1 MVNAVDSW
9 LQRRE
14 MTIEKTASELKHIYK
29 SLSWQLLEVTENA
42 AIAAARAAGQ
52 GDKNLAD
59 KAAVDAMR
67 TALTRIP
74 GVSSN
79 IKIGEGERDDA
90 PMLFIGEKI
99 GEGDVNID
107 IAVDPLENT
116 NATANLNSGA
126 VCVLAAAPSGG
137 LIQASDTYMDKLCV
151 GKDAADYVDIR
162 LAPEEN
168 VRRLAKALKRRD
180 HRELTIT
187 VLDRPRNEE
196 LIKRLRSTGARVRLI
211 MDGDLMPSVFS
222 CFKGVGVHAVMGIGA
237 APEGVISAAAIK
249 LLGGKMQAI
258 WNPKDEADE
267 SRLKKMGVR
276 LGDVYTQ
283 DDLAPAD
290 DLIFCATAVTPIMT
304 TSKAVLEGV
313 SFFPGGAKTSSLVIT
328 RGFMNFVPTT
338 HVLDPLVFEEEK
350 SEFRL
355 Y

>member
-1 MVNAVDSW
+1 
-9 LQRRE
+9 
-14 MTIEKTASELKHIYK
+14 MTVEKTANELKNIYK

-67 TALTRIP
+67 AALDRIP

-90 PMLFIGEKI
+90 PMLFIGEKL
-99 GEGDVNID
+99 GEGDINID

-162 LAPEEN
+162 LSPEEN

-180 HRELTIT
+180 YRELTIT

-196 LIKRLRSTGARVRLI
+196 LITRLRSTGARVRLI

-249 LLGGKMQAI
+249 LLGGKMQAL
-258 WNPKDEADE
+258 WKPKDDADAI
-267 SRLKKMGVR
+267 RLQKMGVR

-283 DDLAPAD
+283 DELAPAN

-338 HVLDPLVFEEEK
+338 HVLDPEVFEEEK

>member
-1 MVNAVDSW
+1 MAD
-9 LQRRE
+9 
-14 MTIEKTASELKHIYK
+14 EKKLGDLKDLYK

-67 TALTRIP
+67 TALNQIP
-74 GVSSN
+74 GVSSV

-90 PMLFIGEKI
+90 PMLFIGEKL
-99 GEGDVNID
+99 GKGDINID

-126 VCVLAAAPSGG
+126 VCVLAASPRGG
-137 LIQASDTYMDKLCV
+137 LIHASDSYVDKLCV
-151 GKDAADYVDIR
+151 GRDAANYVDIR
-162 LAPEEN
+162 LEPEEN
-168 VRRLAKALKRRD
+168 VNRLAKALKRRSNN
-180 HRELTIT
+180 ELTIT

-196 LIKRLRSTGARVRLI
+196 LIRRLRSTGARVRLI
-211 MDGDLMPSVFS
+211 MDGDLMPCVFA

-237 APEGVISAAAIK
+237 APEGVISAAAVK

-258 WNPKDEADE
+258 WKPRDEKDAE
-267 SRLKKMGVR
+267 RLTKMGIR
-276 LGDVYTQ
+276 LDDVYTQ
-283 DDLAPAD
+283 DDLAPGD
-290 DLIFCATAVTPIMT
+290 DLIFCATAVTPVMT

-338 HVLDPLVFEEEK
+338 HVLDHTVFDEEG

>member
-1 MVNAVDSW
+1 
-9 LQRRE
+9 
-14 MTIEKTASELKHIYK
+14 MTIEKTASELKHVYK

-52 GDKNLAD
+52 GDKDLAD
-59 KAAVDAMR
+59 AAAVDAMR
-67 TALTRIP
+67 VALNRIP
-74 GVSSN
+74 GVSCN

-90 PMLFIGEKI
+90 PMLFIGENL
-99 GEGDVNID
+99 GDGDVKID

-180 HRELTIT
+180 YRELTIT
-187 VLDRPRNEE
+187 VLDRPRNED

-222 CFKGVGVHAVMGIGA
+222 CFKGAGVHAVMGIGA

-249 LLGGKMQAI
+249 LLGGRMQAI
-258 WNPKDEADE
+258 WKPKNAADE
-267 SRLKKMGVR
+267 ERLEKMGVR
-276 LGDVYTQ
+276 LGVVYTEN
-283 DDLAPAD
+283 DLAPAD

-313 SFFPGGAKTSSLVIT
+313 SFFPGGAKTDSLVIT

>member
-1 MVNAVDSW
+1 
-9 LQRRE
+9 
-14 MTIEKTASELKHIYK
+14 MTDEKKLGDLKGLYK

-67 TALTRIP
+67 TALNQIP
-74 GVSSN
+74 GVSSL

-90 PMLFIGEKI
+90 PMLFIGEKL
-99 GEGDVNID
+99 GKGDINID

-126 VCVLAAAPSGG
+126 VCVLAAAPRGG
-137 LIQASDTYMDKLCV
+137 LIHASDSYVDKLCV
-151 GKDAADYVDIR
+151 GRDAADYVDIR
-162 LAPEEN
+162 LEPEEN
-168 VRRLAKALKRRD
+168 INRLAKALKRRSNN
-180 HRELTIT
+180 ELTIT

-196 LIKRLRSTGARVRLI
+196 LIRRLRSTGARVRLI
-211 MDGDLMPSVFS
+211 MDGDLMPCVFT
-222 CFKGVGVHAVMGIGA
+222 CFRGVGVHAVMGIGA
-237 APEGVISAAAIK
+237 APEGVISAAAVK

-258 WNPKDEADE
+258 WKPRDEKDAE
-267 SRLKKMGVR
+267 RLTKMGIR
-276 LGDVYTQ
+276 LDDVYTQ

-338 HVLDPLVFEEEK
+338 HVLDRTVFEEEK

>member
-1 MVNAVDSW
+1 
-9 LQRRE
+9 
-14 MTIEKTASELKHIYK
+14 MTDEDKSGDLKALYK

-42 AIAAARAAGQ
+42 AMAAARAAGH
-52 GDKNLAD
+52 GDKYLAD
-59 KAAVDAMR
+59 AAAVDAMR
-67 TALTRIP
+67 TALNRID
-74 GVSSN
+74 GISIE

-90 PMLFIGEKI
+90 PMLFIGERLGKGQI
-99 GEGDVNID
+99 VVD

-151 GKDAADYVDIR
+151 GRDAADYVDIR
-162 LAPEEN
+162 LEPEDN
-168 VRRLAKALKRRD
+168 VHRLARALKRRD
-180 HRELTIT
+180 TRELTIT
-187 VLDRPRNEE
+187 VLDRERNAE
-196 LIKRLRSTGARVRLI
+196 LVSKLRSTGARVRLI
-211 MDGDLMPSVFS
+211 PDGDLMPCIFS
-222 CFKGVGVHAVMGIGA
+222 CFRGVGVHAVMGIGA
-237 APEGVISAAAIK
+237 APEGVISAAAVK

-258 WNPKDEADE
+258 WKPRDDADRE
-267 SRLKKMGVR
+267 RMIAMGVR
-276 LGDVYTQ
+276 VDDVYTQ

-290 DLIFCATAVTPIMT
+290 DLIFCATAVTPVMT

-313 SFFPGGAKTSSLVIT
+313 SFFPGGAKTNSLVIT

-338 HVLDPLVFEEEK
+338 HILDREVFEAEK

>member
-1 MVNAVDSW
+1 
-9 LQRRE
+9 
-14 MTIEKTASELKHIYK
+14 MTIEKTTPESQHIYK

-52 GDKNLAD
+52 GDKHLAD

-67 TALTRIP
+67 STLDRIP

-99 GEGDVNID
+99 GEGDINID

-180 HRELTIT
+180 NRELTIT

-196 LIKRLRSTGARVRLI
+196 LIRRLRSTGARVRLI
-211 MDGDLMPSVFS
+211 LDGDLMPSVFS

-249 LLGGKMQAI
+249 LLGGKMQSI
-258 WNPKDEADE
+258 WKPKDAADE
-267 SRLKKMGVR
+267 TRLEKMGIR
-276 LGDVYTQ
+276 LGEVYTQ

-290 DLIFCATAVTPIMT
+290 NLIFCATAVTPIMT

-313 SFFPGGAKTSSLVIT
+313 SFFPGGAKTDSLVIT

-338 HVLDPLVFEEEK
+338 HVLDPVVFEEEK

>member
-1 MVNAVDSW
+1 MSDENNLGD
-9 LQRRE
+9 
-14 MTIEKTASELKHIYK
+14 LKDLYK

-59 KAAVDAMR
+59 AAAVDAMR
-67 TALTRIP
+67 STLNQIP
-74 GVSSN
+74 GVSSL

-90 PMLFIGEKI
+90 PMLFIGEKLGKGNI
-99 GEGDVNID
+99 NID

-126 VCVLAAAPSGG
+126 VCVLAAAPRGG
-137 LIQASDTYMDKLCV
+137 LINASDTYADKLCV
-151 GKDAADYVDIR
+151 GRDAADYVDIR

-168 VRRLAKALKRRD
+168 VNRLAKALKRRSNN
-180 HRELTIT
+180 ELTIT
-187 VLDRPRNEE
+187 VLDRPRNAE
-196 LIKRLRSTGARVRLI
+196 LIRRLRSTGARVRLI
-211 MDGDLMPSVFS
+211 LDGDLMPCVFS

-237 APEGVISAAAIK
+237 APEGVISAAAVK

-258 WNPKDEADE
+258 WKPKDEADAE
-267 SRLKKMGVR
+267 RLTNMGVR
-276 LGDVYTQ
+276 LDEVYSQ
-283 DDLAPAD
+283 DDLAPGD
-290 DLIFCATAVTPIMT
+290 DLIFCATAVTPVLT

-313 SFFPGGAKTSSLVIT
+313 SFFPGGAKTSSMVIT
-328 RGFMNFVPTT
+328 KGFMNFVPTT
-338 HVLDPLVFEEEK
+338 HVLDREVFDEEE

>member
-1 MVNAVDSW
+1 MTVKKTTTE
-9 LQRRE
+9 LQ
-14 MTIEKTASELKHIYK
+14 HIYK

-67 TALTRIP
+67 TALGRIP

-99 GEGDVNID
+99 GEGEVNID

-151 GKDAADYVDIR
+151 GKDAADYVDIS
-162 LAPEEN
+162 LSPEEN

-180 HRELTIT
+180 YRELTIT

-196 LIKRLRSTGARVRLI
+196 LIRRLRSTGARVRLI

-249 LLGGKMQAI
+249 LLGGKMQVV
-258 WNPKDEADE
+258 WKPKDQADE
-267 SRLKKMGVR
+267 ERLKKMGVR
-276 LGDVYTQ
+276 LGEVYTQ

-290 DLIFCATAVTPIMT
+290 NLIFCATAVTPIMT

-313 SFFPGGAKTSSLVIT
+313 SFFPGGAKTNSLVIT

-338 HVLDPLVFEEEK
+338 HVLDPEVFEEEK

>member
-1 MVNAVDSW
+1 METTERMKNNPD
-9 LQRRE
+9 L
-14 MTIEKTASELKHIYK
+14 YK

-59 KAAVDAMR
+59 QAAVDAMR
-67 TALTRIP
+67 RTLSAMKGIRTT
-74 GVSSN
+74 
-79 IKIGEGERDDA
+79 IKIGEGERDEA
-90 PMLFIGEKI
+90 PMLYIGEEL
-99 GEGDVNID
+99 GEGGYHLD

-126 VCVLAAAPSGG
+126 VCVLTAAPSGG
-137 LIQASDTYMDKLCV
+137 LVTASDTYMDKLCV
-151 GKDAADYVDIR
+151 GRDAADYVDIR

-168 VRRLAKALKRRD
+168 VYRLAKALKRHD
-180 HRELTIT
+180 NSELTIT

-196 LIKRLRSTGARVRLI
+196 LIRRLRSTGARVRLI
-211 MDGDLMPSVFS
+211 LDGDLMPCIFS

-237 APEGVISAAAIK
+237 APEGVISAGAIK

-258 WNPKDEADE
+258 WKPKDDEDRERLEA
-267 SRLKKMGVR
+267 MGVR
-276 LGDVYTQ
+276 LDEVYTH
-283 DDLAPAD
+283 DDLAPSD
-290 DLIFCATAVTPIMT
+290 DIIFCATAVTPVLT

-313 SFFPGGAKTSSLVIT
+313 SFFPGGAKTSSMVIT
-328 RGFMNFVPTT
+328 NHFMNFVPTT
-338 HVLDPLVFEEEK
+338 HVLSRDTFDQER

>member
-1 MVNAVDSW
+1 MAKEQKDED
-9 LQRRE
+9 LQ
-14 MTIEKTASELKHIYK
+14 ELYK

-42 AIAAARAAGQ
+42 AMAAARAAGR

-59 KAAVDAMR
+59 AAAVNAMR
-67 TALTRIP
+67 KALKRIP
-74 GVSSN
+74 GISIE

-90 PMLFIGEKI
+90 PMLFIGEKL
-99 GEGDVNID
+99 GDGHLVVD

-137 LIQASDTYMDKLCV
+137 LINASDTYMDKLCV
-151 GKDAADYVDIR
+151 GKDAADHVDIR
-162 LAPEEN
+162 LSPEEN
-168 VRRLAKALKRRD
+168 VDRLAKALKRHD
-180 HRELTIT
+180 KAELTIT
-187 VLDRPRNEE
+187 VLDRPRNAE
-196 LIKRLRSTGARVRLI
+196 LISRLRSTGARVRLI
-211 MDGDLMPSVFS
+211 PDGDLMPCVFS

-237 APEGVISAAAIK
+237 APEGVIAAAAVK
-249 LLGGKMQAI
+249 LLRGKMQVI
-258 WNPKDEADE
+258 WKARDDADRE
-267 SRLKKMGVR
+267 RLTNMGID
-276 LGDVYTQ
+276 LDQVYTQ

-290 DLIFCATAVTPIMT
+290 DLVFCATAVTPVMT

-313 SFFPGGAKTSSLVIT
+313 SFFPGGAKTNSLVIT

-338 HVLDPLVFEEEK
+338 HVLDREVFEEEK

>member
-1 MVNAVDSW
+1 MAEEYNPGD
-9 LQRRE
+9 
-14 MTIEKTASELKHIYK
+14 LKDLYK

-42 AIAAARAAGQ
+42 AIAAARAAGH

-59 KAAVDAMR
+59 AAAVDAMR
-67 TALTRIP
+67 TALNRIP
-74 GVSSN
+74 GVSSV

-90 PMLFIGEKI
+90 PMLFIGEEL
-99 GEGDVNID
+99 GEGNINID

-126 VCVLAAAPSGG
+126 VCVLAASSRGG
-137 LIQASDTYMDKLCV
+137 LIHASDTYADKLCV
-151 GKDAADYVDIR
+151 GKDAADHVDIR

-168 VRRLAKALKRRD
+168 VHRLAKALKRRD
-180 HRELTIT
+180 NRELTIT

-196 LIKRLRSTGARVRLI
+196 LIRRLRSTGARVRLI
-211 MDGDLMPSVFS
+211 MDGDLMPCVFS

-237 APEGVISAAAIK
+237 APEGVIAAAAVK
-249 LLGGKMQAI
+249 LLGGKMQVI
-258 WNPKDEADE
+258 WKPKDDADRE
-267 SRLKKMGVR
+267 RLTRMGIR
-276 LGDVYTQ
+276 LDEVYTQ
-283 DDLAPAD
+283 DDLAPGKN
-290 DLIFCATAVTPIMT
+290 LVFCATAVTPVMT

-328 RGFMNFVPTT
+328 EGFMNFVPTT
-338 HVLDPLVFEEEK
+338 HVLNREVFDEED

>member
-1 MVNAVDSW
+1 
-9 LQRRE
+9 
-14 MTIEKTASELKHIYK
+14 MTDEDKSGDLKALYK

-42 AIAAARAAGQ
+42 AMAAARAAGH
-52 GDKNLAD
+52 GDKYLAD
-59 KAAVDAMR
+59 AAAVDAMR
-67 TALTRIP
+67 TALNRID
-74 GVSSN
+74 GISIE

-90 PMLFIGEKI
+90 PMLFIGERLGKGQI
-99 GEGDVNID
+99 VVD

-151 GKDAADYVDIR
+151 GRDAADYVDIR
-162 LAPEEN
+162 LEPEDN
-168 VRRLAKALKRRD
+168 VHRLARALKRRD
-180 HRELTIT
+180 TRELTIT
-187 VLDRPRNEE
+187 VLDRERNAE
-196 LIKRLRSTGARVRLI
+196 LVSKLRSTGARVRLI
-211 MDGDLMPSVFS
+211 PDGDLMPCIFS
-222 CFKGVGVHAVMGIGA
+222 CFRGVGVHAVMGIGA
-237 APEGVISAAAIK
+237 APEGVISAAAVK

-258 WNPKDEADE
+258 WKPRDDADRE
-267 SRLKKMGVR
+267 RMIAMGVR
-276 LGDVYTQ
+276 FDDVYTQ

-290 DLIFCATAVTPIMT
+290 DLIFCATAVTPVMT

-313 SFFPGGAKTSSLVIT
+313 SFFPGGAKTNSLVIT

-338 HVLDPLVFEEEK
+338 HILDREVFEAEK

>member
-1 MVNAVDSW
+1 MTVKKTTTE
-9 LQRRE
+9 LQ
-14 MTIEKTASELKHIYK
+14 HIYK

-42 AIAAARAAGQ
+42 AIAAARAAGK

-67 TALTRIP
+67 TALGRIP

-99 GEGDVNID
+99 GEGEVNID

-151 GKDAADYVDIR
+151 GKDAADYVDIS
-162 LAPEEN
+162 LSPEEN

-180 HRELTIT
+180 YRELTIT

-196 LIKRLRSTGARVRLI
+196 LIRRLRSTGARVRLI

-249 LLGGKMQAI
+249 LLGGKMQVV
-258 WNPKDEADE
+258 WKPKDQADE
-267 SRLKKMGVR
+267 ERLKKMGVR
-276 LGDVYTQ
+276 LGEVYTQ

-290 DLIFCATAVTPIMT
+290 NLIFCATAVTPIMT

-313 SFFPGGAKTSSLVIT
+313 SFFPGGAKTNSLVIT

-338 HVLDPLVFEEEK
+338 HVLDPEVFEEEK

>member
-1 MVNAVDSW
+1 
-9 LQRRE
+9 
-14 MTIEKTASELKHIYK
+14 MTDERKLGDLKDLYK

-42 AIAAARAAGQ
+42 AIAAARAAGH

-67 TALTRIP
+67 TALNQIP
-74 GVSSN
+74 GVSSL

-90 PMLFIGEKI
+90 PMLFIGEKL
-99 GEGDVNID
+99 GKGDINID

-126 VCVLAAAPSGG
+126 VCVLAAAPRGG
-137 LIQASDTYMDKLCV
+137 LINASDSYVDKLCV
-151 GKDAADYVDIR
+151 GRDAANYVDIR
-162 LAPEEN
+162 LDPEEN
-168 VRRLAKALKRRD
+168 VNRLAKALKRRSNN
-180 HRELTIT
+180 ELTIT

-196 LIKRLRSTGARVRLI
+196 LIRRLRSTGARVRLI
-211 MDGDLMPSVFS
+211 MDGDLMPCVFA

-237 APEGVISAAAIK
+237 APEGVISAAAVK

-258 WNPKDEADE
+258 WKPRDEKDAE
-267 SRLKKMGVR
+267 RLTKMGIR
-276 LGDVYTQ
+276 LDDVYTQ

-338 HVLDPLVFEEEK
+338 HVLDRTVFEEEE

>member
-1 MVNAVDSW
+1 MAN
-9 LQRRE
+9 
-14 MTIEKTASELKHIYK
+14 EKKMGDPKDIYK

-42 AIAAARAAGQ
+42 AIAAARAAGH

-67 TALTRIP
+67 TSLDQIP
-74 GVSSN
+74 GVSSL

-90 PMLFIGEKI
+90 PMLFIGEKL
-99 GEGDVNID
+99 GKGDINID

-126 VCVLAAAPSGG
+126 VCVLAAAPRGG
-137 LIQASDTYMDKLCV
+137 LIHASDSYVDKLCV
-151 GKDAADYVDIR
+151 GRDAANYVDIR
-162 LAPEEN
+162 LEPEEN
-168 VRRLAKALKRRD
+168 VNRLAKALKRRD
-180 HRELTIT
+180 NSELTIT

-196 LIKRLRSTGARVRLI
+196 LIRRLRSTGARVRLI
-211 MDGDLMPSVFS
+211 MDGDLMPCVFT
-222 CFKGVGVHAVMGIGA
+222 CFRGVGVHAVMGIGA
-237 APEGVISAAAIK
+237 APEGVISAAAVK
-249 LLGGKMQAI
+249 LMGGKMQAI
-258 WNPKDEADE
+258 WKPRDEKDAE
-267 SRLKKMGVR
+267 RLTKMGIR
-276 LGDVYTQ
+276 LDDVYTQ

-290 DLIFCATAVTPIMT
+290 DLIFCATAVTPVMT
-304 TSKAVLEGV
+304 TSKAVLEGI

-338 HVLDPLVFEEEK
+338 HVLDRTVFIEEE

>member
-1 MVNAVDSW
+1 MPDE
-9 LQRRE
+9 Q
-14 MTIEKTASELKHIYK
+14 TKDELNEIYK

-42 AIAAARAAGQ
+42 AIAAARAAGH

-59 KAAVDAMR
+59 AAAVNAMR
-67 TALTRIP
+67 NSLNRIP
-74 GVSSN
+74 GVSSE

-90 PMLFIGEKI
+90 PMLFIGEKLGNGHI
-99 GEGDVNID
+99 NID

-137 LIQASDTYMDKLCV
+137 LVNASDTYMDKLCV

-162 LAPEEN
+162 LSPEEN
-168 VRRLAKALKRRD
+168 VNRLAKALKRRD
-180 HRELTIT
+180 KAELTIT
-187 VLDRPRNEE
+187 VLDRPRNAE
-196 LIKRLRSTGARVRLI
+196 LISRLRSTGARVRLI

-237 APEGVISAAAIK
+237 APEGVISASAIK

-258 WNPKDEADE
+258 WKPRDDADRE
-267 SRLKKMGVR
+267 RLIRMGIELDR
-276 LGDVYTQ
+276 VYTQ

-290 DLIFCATAVTPIMT
+290 DLVFCATAVTPILT

-338 HVLDPLVFEEEK
+338 HVLNKEVFEEEK

>member
-1 MVNAVDSW
+1 MTVKKTTTE
-9 LQRRE
+9 LQ
-14 MTIEKTASELKHIYK
+14 HIYK

-67 TALTRIP
+67 TALGRIP

-99 GEGDVNID
+99 GEGEVNID

-151 GKDAADYVDIR
+151 GKDAADYVDIS
-162 LAPEEN
+162 LSPEEN

-180 HRELTIT
+180 YRELTIT

-196 LIKRLRSTGARVRLI
+196 LIRRLRSTGARVRLI

-249 LLGGKMQAI
+249 LLGGKMQAV
-258 WNPKDEADE
+258 WKPKDQADE
-267 SRLKKMGVR
+267 ERLKKMGVR
-276 LGDVYTQ
+276 LGEVYTQ

-290 DLIFCATAVTPIMT
+290 NLIFCATAVTPIMT

-313 SFFPGGAKTSSLVIT
+313 SFFPGGAKTNSLVIT

-338 HVLDPLVFEEEK
+338 HVLDPGVFDEEK

>member
-1 MVNAVDSW
+1 
-9 LQRRE
+9 
-14 MTIEKTASELKHIYK
+14 MTIEKTTTESHHIYK

-52 GDKNLAD
+52 GDKHLAD

-67 TALTRIP
+67 SALDRIP

-99 GEGDVNID
+99 GDGDVNID

-151 GKDAADYVDIR
+151 GKDAADYVDIT
-162 LAPEEN
+162 LPPEEN

-180 HRELTIT
+180 NRELTIT

-196 LIKRLRSTGARVRLI
+196 LIRRLRSTGARVRLI
-211 MDGDLMPSVFS
+211 LDGDLMPSVFS

-237 APEGVISAAAIK
+237 APGGVISAAAIK

-258 WNPKDEADE
+258 WKPKDAADE
-267 SRLKKMGVR
+267 ARLKKMGVR
-276 LGDVYTQ
+276 LGEVYTQ

-290 DLIFCATAVTPIMT
+290 NLIFCATAVTPIMT

-313 SFFPGGAKTSSLVIT
+313 SFFPGGAKTDSLVIT

-338 HVLDPLVFEEEK
+338 HVLDPQVFEEEK

>member
-1 MVNAVDSW
+1 MTVKKTTTE
-9 LQRRE
+9 LQ
-14 MTIEKTASELKHIYK
+14 HIYK

-67 TALTRIP
+67 TALGRIP

-99 GEGDVNID
+99 GEGEVNID

-137 LIQASDTYMDKLCV
+137 LIQASDTYMDKLFV
-151 GKDAADYVDIR
+151 GKDAADYVDIS
-162 LAPEEN
+162 LSPEEN

-180 HRELTIT
+180 YRELTIT

-196 LIKRLRSTGARVRLI
+196 LIRRLRSTGARVRLI

-249 LLGGKMQAI
+249 LLGGKMQAV
-258 WNPKDEADE
+258 WKPKDQADE
-267 SRLKKMGVR
+267 ERLKKMGVR
-276 LGDVYTQ
+276 LGEVYTQ

-290 DLIFCATAVTPIMT
+290 NLIFCATAVTPIMT

-313 SFFPGGAKTSSLVIT
+313 SFFPGGAKTNSLVIT

-338 HVLDPLVFEEEK
+338 HVLDPEVFDEEK

>member
-1 MVNAVDSW
+1 MAKEQKDED
-9 LQRRE
+9 LQ
-14 MTIEKTASELKHIYK
+14 ELYK

-42 AIAAARAAGQ
+42 AMAAARAAGR

-59 KAAVDAMR
+59 AAAVNAMR
-67 TALTRIP
+67 KALKRIP
-74 GVSSN
+74 GISIE

-90 PMLFIGEKI
+90 PMLFIGEKL
-99 GEGDVNID
+99 GDGHLVVD

-137 LIQASDTYMDKLCV
+137 LINASDTYMDKLCV

-162 LAPEEN
+162 LSPEEN
-168 VRRLAKALKRRD
+168 VDRLAKALKRRD
-180 HRELTIT
+180 KAELTIT
-187 VLDRPRNEE
+187 VLDRERNAE
-196 LIKRLRSTGARVRLI
+196 LISRLRSTGARVRLI
-211 MDGDLMPSVFS
+211 PDGDLMPCVFS

-237 APEGVISAAAIK
+237 APEGVIAAAAVK
-249 LLGGKMQAI
+249 LLRGKMQVI
-258 WNPKDEADE
+258 WKARDDADRE
-267 SRLKKMGVR
+267 RLTNMGVDLDR
-276 LGDVYTQ
+276 VYTQ
-283 DDLAPAD
+283 DDLAPAN
-290 DLIFCATAVTPIMT
+290 DLVFCATAVTPVMT

-338 HVLDPLVFEEEK
+338 HVLDREVFEEER

>member
-1 MVNAVDSW
+1 
-9 LQRRE
+9 
-14 MTIEKTASELKHIYK
+14 MTIEKTTTESHHIYK

-67 TALTRIP
+67 SALDRIP

-99 GEGDVNID
+99 GDGDVNID

-151 GKDAADYVDIR
+151 GKDAADYVDIT
-162 LAPEEN
+162 LPPEEN

-180 HRELTIT
+180 NRELTIT

-196 LIKRLRSTGARVRLI
+196 LIRRLRSTGARVRLI
-211 MDGDLMPSVFS
+211 LDGDLMPSVFS

-258 WNPKDEADE
+258 WKPKDAADE
-267 SRLKKMGVR
+267 ARLKKMGVR
-276 LGDVYTQ
+276 LGEVYTQ

-290 DLIFCATAVTPIMT
+290 NLIFCATAVTPIMT

-313 SFFPGGAKTSSLVIT
+313 SFFPGGAKTDSLVIT

-338 HVLDPLVFEEEK
+338 HVLDPQVFEEEK

>member
-1 MVNAVDSW
+1 
-9 LQRRE
+9 
-14 MTIEKTASELKHIYK
+14 MTVEKTANELKNIYK

-67 TALTRIP
+67 AALDRIP

-90 PMLFIGEKI
+90 PMLFIGEKL
-99 GEGDVNID
+99 GEGDINID

-162 LAPEEN
+162 LSPEEN

-180 HRELTIT
+180 YRELTIT

-196 LIKRLRSTGARVRLI
+196 LITRLRSTGARVRLI

-249 LLGGKMQAI
+249 LLGGKMQAL
-258 WNPKDEADE
+258 WKPKDDADAI
-267 SRLKKMGVR
+267 RLQKMGVR

-283 DDLAPAD
+283 DELAPAT

-338 HVLDPLVFEEEK
+338 HVLDPEVFEEEK

>member
-1 MVNAVDSW
+1 MTVKKTTTE
-9 LQRRE
+9 LQ
-14 MTIEKTASELKHIYK
+14 HIYK

-67 TALTRIP
+67 TALGRIP

-99 GEGDVNID
+99 GEGEVNID

-151 GKDAADYVDIR
+151 GKDAADYVDIS
-162 LAPEEN
+162 LSPEEN

-180 HRELTIT
+180 YRELTIT

-196 LIKRLRSTGARVRLI
+196 LIRRLRSTGARVRLI

-249 LLGGKMQAI
+249 LLGGKMQAV
-258 WNPKDEADE
+258 WKPKDQADE
-267 SRLKKMGVR
+267 ERLKKMGVR
-276 LGDVYTQ
+276 LGEVYTQ
-283 DDLAPAD
+283 DVLAPAD
-290 DLIFCATAVTPIMT
+290 NLIFCATAVTPIMT

-313 SFFPGGAKTSSLVIT
+313 SFFPGGAKTNSLVIT

-338 HVLDPLVFEEEK
+338 HVLDPGVFDEEK

>member
-1 MVNAVDSW
+1 
-9 LQRRE
+9 
-14 MTIEKTASELKHIYK
+14 MTIEKTTTESHHIYK

-52 GDKNLAD
+52 GDKHLAD

-67 TALTRIP
+67 SALDRIP

-99 GEGDVNID
+99 GDGDVNID

-151 GKDAADYVDIR
+151 GKDAADYVDIT
-162 LAPEEN
+162 LPPEEN

-180 HRELTIT
+180 NRELTIT

-196 LIKRLRSTGARVRLI
+196 LIRRLRSTGARVRLI
-211 MDGDLMPSVFS
+211 LDGDLMPSVFS

-258 WNPKDEADE
+258 WKPKDAADE
-267 SRLKKMGVR
+267 ARLKKMGVR
-276 LGDVYTQ
+276 LGEVYTQ

-290 DLIFCATAVTPIMT
+290 NLIFCATAVTPIMT

-313 SFFPGGAKTSSLVIT
+313 SFFPGGAKTDSLVIT

-338 HVLDPLVFEEEK
+338 HVLDPVVFEEEK

>member
-1 MVNAVDSW
+1 MANEQKDKD
-9 LQRRE
+9 LQ
-14 MTIEKTASELKHIYK
+14 ELYK

-42 AIAAARAAGQ
+42 AMAAARAAGR

-59 KAAVDAMR
+59 AAAVNAMR
-67 TALTRIP
+67 KALKRIP
-74 GVSSN
+74 GISIE

-90 PMLFIGEKI
+90 PMLFIGEKL
-99 GEGDVNID
+99 GDGHLVVD

-137 LIQASDTYMDKLCV
+137 LINASDTYMDKLCV
-151 GKDAADYVDIR
+151 GKDAADHVDIR
-162 LAPEEN
+162 LSPEEN
-168 VRRLAKALKRRD
+168 VDRLAKALKRHD
-180 HRELTIT
+180 KAELTIT
-187 VLDRPRNEE
+187 VLDRPRNAE
-196 LIKRLRSTGARVRLI
+196 LISRLRSTGARVRLI
-211 MDGDLMPSVFS
+211 PDGDLMPCVFS
-222 CFKGVGVHAVMGIGA
+222 CFEGVGVHAVMGIGA
-237 APEGVISAAAIK
+237 APEGVIAAAAVK
-249 LLGGKMQAI
+249 LLRGKMQVI
-258 WNPKDEADE
+258 WKARDEADKE
-267 SRLKKMGVR
+267 RLANMGIDLNR
-276 LGDVYTQ
+276 VYTQ

-290 DLIFCATAVTPIMT
+290 DLVFCATAVTPVMT

-338 HVLDPLVFEEEK
+338 HVLDREVFEEER

>member
-1 MVNAVDSW
+1 MTVKKTTTE
-9 LQRRE
+9 LQ
-14 MTIEKTASELKHIYK
+14 HIYK

-67 TALTRIP
+67 TALGRIP

-99 GEGDVNID
+99 GEGEVNID

-137 LIQASDTYMDKLCV
+137 LIQASDTYMDKPCV
-151 GKDAADYVDIR
+151 AKDAADYVDIS
-162 LAPEEN
+162 LSPEEN

-180 HRELTIT
+180 YRELTIT

-196 LIKRLRSTGARVRLI
+196 LIRRLRSTGARVRLI
-211 MDGDLMPSVFS
+211 MDGDLMPSVFG

-249 LLGGKMQAI
+249 LLGGKMQAV
-258 WNPKDEADE
+258 WKPKDQADE
-267 SRLKKMGVR
+267 ERLKKMGVR
-276 LGDVYTQ
+276 LGEVYTQ

-290 DLIFCATAVTPIMT
+290 NLIFCATAVTPIMT

-313 SFFPGGAKTSSLVIT
+313 SFFPGGAKTNSLVIT

-338 HVLDPLVFEEEK
+338 HVLDPEVFEEEK

>member
-1 MVNAVDSW
+1 MANEQKDED
-9 LQRRE
+9 LQ
-14 MTIEKTASELKHIYK
+14 ELYK

-42 AIAAARAAGQ
+42 AMAAARAAGR

-59 KAAVDAMR
+59 AAAVNAMR
-67 TALTRIP
+67 KALKRIP
-74 GVSSN
+74 GISIE

-90 PMLFIGEKI
+90 PMLFIGEKL
-99 GEGDVNID
+99 GDGHLVVD

-137 LIQASDTYMDKLCV
+137 LINASDTYMDKLCV
-151 GKDAADYVDIR
+151 GKDAADHVDIR
-162 LAPEEN
+162 LSPEEN
-168 VRRLAKALKRRD
+168 VDRLAKALKRHD
-180 HRELTIT
+180 KAELTIT
-187 VLDRPRNEE
+187 VLDRPRNAE
-196 LIKRLRSTGARVRLI
+196 LISRLRSTGARVRLI
-211 MDGDLMPSVFS
+211 PDGDLMPCVFS
-222 CFKGVGVHAVMGIGA
+222 CFEGVGVHAVMGIGA
-237 APEGVISAAAIK
+237 APEGVIAAAAVK
-249 LLGGKMQAI
+249 LLRGKMQVI
-258 WNPKDEADE
+258 WKARDEADKE
-267 SRLKKMGVR
+267 RLANMGIDLNR
-276 LGDVYTQ
+276 VYTQ

-290 DLIFCATAVTPIMT
+290 DLVFCATAVTPVMT

-338 HVLDPLVFEEEK
+338 HVLDREVFEEER

>member
-1 MVNAVDSW
+1 
-9 LQRRE
+9 
-14 MTIEKTASELKHIYK
+14 MTIEKTTTESHHIYK

-52 GDKNLAD
+52 GDKHLAD

-67 TALTRIP
+67 SALDRIP

-99 GEGDVNID
+99 GDGDVNID

-151 GKDAADYVDIR
+151 GKDAADYVDIT
-162 LAPEEN
+162 LPPEEN

-180 HRELTIT
+180 NRELTIT

-196 LIKRLRSTGARVRLI
+196 LIRRLRSTGARVRLI
-211 MDGDLMPSVFS
+211 LDGDLMPSVFS

-258 WNPKDEADE
+258 WKPKDAADE
-267 SRLKKMGVR
+267 ARLKKMGVR
-276 LGDVYTQ
+276 LGEVYTQ

-290 DLIFCATAVTPIMT
+290 NLIFYATAVTPIMT

-313 SFFPGGAKTSSLVIT
+313 SFFPGGAKTDSLVIT

-338 HVLDPLVFEEEK
+338 HVLDPQVFEEEK

>member
-1 MVNAVDSW
+1 MAD
-9 LQRRE
+9 
-14 MTIEKTASELKHIYK
+14 EKKLGDLKDLYK

-67 TALTRIP
+67 TALNQIP
-74 GVSSN
+74 GVSSV

-90 PMLFIGEKI
+90 PMLFIGEKL
-99 GEGDVNID
+99 GKGDINID

-126 VCVLAAAPSGG
+126 VCVLAAAPRGG
-137 LIQASDTYMDKLCV
+137 LIHASDSYVDKLCV
-151 GKDAADYVDIR
+151 GRDAANYVDIR
-162 LAPEEN
+162 LEPEEN
-168 VRRLAKALKRRD
+168 VNRLAKALKRRSNN
-180 HRELTIT
+180 ELTIT

-196 LIKRLRSTGARVRLI
+196 LIRRLRSTGARVRLI
-211 MDGDLMPSVFS
+211 MDGDLMPCVFA

-237 APEGVISAAAIK
+237 APEGVISAAAVK

-258 WNPKDEADE
+258 WKPRDEKDAE
-267 SRLKKMGVR
+267 RLTKMGIR
-276 LGDVYTQ
+276 LDDVYTQ
-283 DDLAPAD
+283 DDLAPGD
-290 DLIFCATAVTPIMT
+290 DLIFCATAVTPVMT

-338 HVLDPLVFEEEK
+338 HVLDHTVFDEEG
-350 SEFRL
+350 SEYRL

>member
-1 MVNAVDSW
+1 MAYEQNDED
-9 LQRRE
+9 L
-14 MTIEKTASELKHIYK
+14 KELYK

-42 AIAAARAAGQ
+42 AMAAARAAGH

-59 KAAVDAMR
+59 AAAVNAMR
-67 TALTRIP
+67 TALNRID
-74 GVSSN
+74 GISIE

-90 PMLFIGEKI
+90 PMLFIGEKLGSGGI
-99 GEGDVNID
+99 NID

-126 VCVLAAAPSGG
+126 VCVLAAAPRGG
-137 LIQASDTYMDKLCV
+137 LVNASDTYMDKLCV
-151 GKDAADYVDIR
+151 GREAADHVDIR
-162 LAPEEN
+162 LEPEEN
-168 VRRLAKALKRRD
+168 VNRLAKALKRRD
-180 HRELTIT
+180 KAELTIT
-187 VLDRPRNEE
+187 VLDRERNAE
-196 LIKRLRSTGARVRLI
+196 LIRRLRSTGARVRLI
-211 MDGDLMPSVFS
+211 PDGDLMPCVFS

-258 WNPKDEADE
+258 WKARDDADRE
-267 SRLKKMGVR
+267 RLTEMGIELDR
-276 LGDVYTQ
+276 VYTQ
-283 DDLAPAD
+283 DDLAPAH
-290 DLIFCATAVTPIMT
+290 DLVFCATAVTPIMT

-313 SFFPGGAKTSSLVIT
+313 SFFPGGAKTNSLVIT

-338 HVLDPLVFEEEK
+338 HILDPEVFDEEK